1 MIQPFDSLMLRTLLG
16 PLVAALQLFGVY
28 VLLHGHYS
36 PGGGFQA
43 GILIAASLILPLLTI
58 GRDAGRHRS
67 LSVRGAVTLT
77 AVGVLIYAGVGVL
90 PLLLGSGTMLD
101 YAALPLAPDPAD
113 RRSLGILLIEVGVT
127 VGVAGAM
134 VAIFYALAGGIGEEG
149 GAA

>member
-16 PLVAALQLFGVY
+16 PMVAALQLFALY

-43 GILIAASLILPLLTI
+43 GILLAASLILPLLTR
-58 GRDAGRHRS
+58 GRDEGPRV

-77 AVGVLIYAGVGVL
+77 AVGVLVYALIGVI
-90 PLLLGSGTMLD
+90 PLLGGAALLD
-101 YAALPLAPDPAD
+101 YAALPLGADAAD

-127 VGVAGAM
+127 MAVAGAM
-134 VAIFYALAGGIGEEG
+134 VAIFYGLAGEIGEARE
-149 GAA
+149 A